1 MEVKASHA
9 RHAVEAL
16 FARQSTPPGLVPA
29 VGARGGEWRRR
40 PWTRHRLRDKEQN
53 RTFPSTPRLTRTTSG
68 PYDVAALVPSQVQ
81 DHAETMEMLWRPDG
95 DQMEV
100 TAIPVVVAGDYR
112 ETAGLAVTGRGPGTR
127 GMIRP
132 NPPGHGPTLRP
143 TAPAAVTSNAA
154 CRSAARKAPRRG
166 RERPAAR
173 YDGDLEFT
181 LAVSPHLAAG
191 PWHFRGVPGWGG
203 TAQPRPASPASPSRE
218 HHSKQVASIL
228 SRRARSLGL
237 TMALGQ
243 HPAS

>member
-53 RTFPSTPRLTRTTSG
+53 RTFPPTPRLTRTTSG

-100 TAIPVVVAGDYR
+100 TAIRVVVAGDYR

-154 CRSAARKAPRRG
+154 CRSHLWDRQYGPGAGLGPRPGGGFAARAARKAPRRG

-191 PWHFRGVPGWGG
+191 QAIILAG
-203 TAQPRPASPASPSRE
+203 TRAGTWPR
-218 HHSKQVASIL
+218 L
-228 SRRARSLGL
+228 
-237 TMALGQ
+237 
-243 HPAS
+243 